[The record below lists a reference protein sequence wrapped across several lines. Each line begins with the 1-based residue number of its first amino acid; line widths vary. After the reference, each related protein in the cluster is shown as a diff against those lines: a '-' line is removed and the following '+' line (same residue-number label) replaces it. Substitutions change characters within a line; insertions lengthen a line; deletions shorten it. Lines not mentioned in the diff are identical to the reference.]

1 MANWERRRWSSEAAF
16 DLSLPRR
23 ERRSCSYDAYI
34 PDKLS
39 SRRFAFDGAVTAD
52 LTDAEHSIVRLD
64 KHAAVLVDTEA
75 LARLLLRAEAVA
87 SSRIE
92 GLEIGARRLLR
103 ADASRQYGEQVTD
116 VTAIDVLANIDALSF
131 ATSSVGKDDPIT
143 LALLLEVHH
152 RLLATSRHKKHAGQ
166 TRSRQNW
173 IGGSSFNP
181 CSAEFVPPPPELVKA
196 LLKDLCVF
204 CNNDTL
210 PAVAQ
215 AAIAHAQFETI
226 HPFADGNGRVG
237 RALIYMVLRRRALI
251 LRTIPPISL
260 VLATRSKDYTM
271 GLSATRYSG
280 QPESTNAVDGTNRW
294 VGIFAAACNR
304 AVVDAET
311 FEGRIRDLESKWR
324 KRLGSVR
331 AGSAADLL
339 LKKLP
344 GTPII
349 TVQSAAALI
358 NRSVQ
363 AVNEAIPKLL
373 EFGILSPI
381 TTKRR
386 RRAFEAKELVAAF
399 TDLERRLASPAGD
412 TRISR
417 PTRKVPYRR
426 GLGQ

>member
-1 MANWERRRWSSEAAF
+1 MASLERRRWSSEAALEF
-16 DLSLPRR
+16 SLPRR
-23 ERRSCSYDAYI
+23 DRRSCNYATYI
-34 PDKLS
+34 PDKLGH
-39 SRRFAFDGAVTAD
+39 RRFTFDGAVTAD

-64 KHAAVLVDTEA
+64 KHAVALVDTEA

-87 SSRIE
+87 SSKIE
-92 GLEIGARRLLR
+92 GLEVGARRLLR
-103 ADASRQYGEQVTD
+103 ADASRQQGEQVDD
-116 VTAIDVLANIDALSF
+116 VTTIEVLANIDALSF
-131 ATSSVGKDDPIT
+131 ATSAVGKGDPIS
-143 LALLLEVHH
+143 LALLLEVHR
-152 RLLATSRHKKHAGQ
+152 RLLATSRHKEHAGQ
-166 TRSRQNW
+166 IRTRQNW

-181 CSAEFVPPPPELVKA
+181 CSAEFVPPPPELVRG
-196 LLKDLCVF
+196 LLQDLCVF

-251 LRTIPPISL
+251 SRTIPPISL
-260 VLATRSKDYTM
+260 VLATRSKDYMT

-280 QPESTNAVDGTNRW
+280 EPESSHAVAGTNRW

-311 FEGRIRDLESKWR
+311 FEERIRDLESKWR

-331 AGSAADLL
+331 AGSAVDLL

-344 GTPII
+344 GTPIV
-349 TVQSAAALI
+349 TVQSAAVLI
-358 NRSVQ
+358 DRSVQ

-373 EFGILSPI
+373 EHGILSPI
-381 TTKRR
+381 STKRR
-386 RRAFEAKELVAAF
+386 HRAFEAKELVAAF
-399 TDLERRLASPAGD
+399 TDLERRLASPTGD

-426 GLGQ
+426 LTQ